1 MKRGSPFPKI
11 SLQEREERLTQ
22 DYLLTNTNCPS
33 DNQMYE
39 DQVNEEKTLI
49 VHSFDGLVIIT
60 HPVTN

>member
-22 DYLLTNTNCPS
+22 DYLLTNTNCPL
-33 DNQMYE
+33 DNQICE
-39 DQVNEEKTLI
+39 EQVNEEKTLI

>member
-1 MKRGSPFPKI
+1 MKRESPFPKI

-22 DYLLTNTNCPS
+22 DYLLTNTNCPL